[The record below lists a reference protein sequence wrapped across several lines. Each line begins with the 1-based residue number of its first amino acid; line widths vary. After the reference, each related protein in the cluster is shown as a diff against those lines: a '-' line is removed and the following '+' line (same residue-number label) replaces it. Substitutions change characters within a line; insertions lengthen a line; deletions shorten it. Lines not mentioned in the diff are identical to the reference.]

1 MSYVNSMIKAPI
13 TIIDLQQCF
22 QVTLQR
28 TVNGVVQTKITGDI
42 GIIIHGHIGE
52 FFVDPDG
59 QWSWVLVS
67 RIEINKWAR

>member
-13 TIIDLQQCF
+13 TLIDLQQCF

-42 GIIIHGHIGE
+42 AIIIHGYVGQL
-52 FFVDPDG
+52 FVDPDG
-59 QWSWVLVS
+59 LGSWVLVS
-67 RIEINKWAR
+67 